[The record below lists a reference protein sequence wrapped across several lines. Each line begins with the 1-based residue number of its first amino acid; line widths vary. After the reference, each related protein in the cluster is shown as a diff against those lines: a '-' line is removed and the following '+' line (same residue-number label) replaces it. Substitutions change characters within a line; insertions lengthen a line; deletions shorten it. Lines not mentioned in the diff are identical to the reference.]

1 MVLQRVVGYVEQ
13 HFMTKVLQPSEFGKW
28 EDRREEWEKAEGGK
42 EER

>member
-1 MVLQRVVGYVEQ
+1 MWTVEQ